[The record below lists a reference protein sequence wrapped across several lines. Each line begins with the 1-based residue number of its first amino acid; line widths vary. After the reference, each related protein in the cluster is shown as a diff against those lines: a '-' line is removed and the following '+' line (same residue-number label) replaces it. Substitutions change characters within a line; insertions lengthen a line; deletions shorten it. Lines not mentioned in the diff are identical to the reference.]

1 MNADRQA
8 AILEAA
14 RHQFARHGYAGSTI
28 RSIAAEA
35 EVDPALV
42 MHYFR
47 TKDALFA
54 ATLEQASAL
63 FDAVASSL
71 QGPRDGLGERL
82 VRAYLGAWEDPQL
95 SLTLLSVARS
105 ALSSPVAAQLVS
117 QMIEGRLLAQQ
128 TTVRPERLNLV
139 GAQLFG
145 IASARYVLRVEPL
158 ASMTPDE
165 VVGAVAGAMQALL
178 TD

>member
-1 MNADRQA
+1 MNADRQT

-14 RHQFARHGYAGSTI
+14 RQQFARHGYAGSTI

-35 EVDPALV
+35 DVDPALV

-54 ATLEQASAL
+54 ATLDQASAL
-63 FDAVASSL
+63 IDGVAAAL
-71 QGPRDGLGERL
+71 EGPRDGLAERL
-82 VRAYLGAWEDPQL
+82 ARAYLGAWEAPQT

-105 ALSSPVAAQLVS
+105 ALSSPVAAQIVR
-117 QMIEGRLLAQQ
+117 QMLEGRLLARQ

-145 IASARYVLRVEPL
+145 IATARYVLRTEPL
-158 ASMTPDE
+158 ASMTLDE
-165 VVGAVAGAMQALL
+165 VVVTIAPALHALL
-178 TD
+178 VD